1 MIEKSGESHIG
12 VEMFTGKVLAAEVDL
27 STPLVLE
34 LNEITAL
41 MAISGLGIIT
51 VMVLSVVVA
60 ALAFFGSK
68 GQDLSKDHFAR
79 R

>member
-1 MIEKSGESHIG
+1 VIEISGERHLG

-68 GQDLSKDHFAR
+68 GQDLSQDHFAR